1 MASRRGLAWLG
12 IVMVCVVLGA
22 GAWFASFVFRP
33 LDFAGEV
40 RELDIERGA
49 SLRSVARRLHETG
62 VLPDAWRFEL
72 LGRVWGRESELK
84 AGSYQLDA
92 TWSALEL
99 LNAITGAAAVRLD
112 RIAFVEGW
120 TFRQLRGALDAH
132 PSLRHDTAELSEAQ
146 VLQALG
152 ITRPSPE
159 GLFFPDSY
167 YFPKGT
173 TDLSVLRRA
182 ALRMETLLADQWA
195 RRTEG
200 LPIRDAYEALIVAS
214 IVEKETAMEADR
226 PLVAAVLLNRLRK
239 GMRLQ
244 ADPTVIYGLG
254 EGFDGNLRR
263 RDLEA
268 DSPYNTY
275 VRSGLP
281 PTPIAMPGLASL
293 AAVVQPAESSALYFV
308 ARGDGSSHFSESLSE
323 HNRAVNRYQR
333 QPGNVR

>member
-1 MASRRGLAWLG
+1 MPSRRRLAWLG
-12 IVMVCVVLGA
+12 IVMACVLLAIGV
-22 GAWFASFVFRP
+22 WFGSFVLRP

-49 SLRSVARRLHETG
+49 SLRSVARRLHEAG

-72 LGRVWGRESELK
+72 LGRVSGRDSGLK

-92 TWSALEL
+92 NWSALEL

-120 TFRQLRGALDAH
+120 TFRQLRAALDAH
-132 PSLRHDTAELSEAQ
+132 PSLRHDTAALADAQ
-146 VLQALG
+146 VLQLLDIA
-152 ITRPSPE
+152 RPSPE

-182 ALRMETLLADQWA
+182 ALRMETMLAEQWA
-195 RRTEG
+195 RRSEG

-214 IVEKETAMEADR
+214 IVEKETGLEADR

-244 ADPTVIYGLG
+244 TDPTVIYGLG

-293 AAVVQPAESSALYFV
+293 AAAVQPAASSALYFV

-333 QPGNVR
+333 QPGNGR

>member
-1 MASRRGLAWLG
+1 MRSWRWIGGVVLCAIVVACAWL
-12 IVMVCVVLGA
+12 
-22 GAWFASFVFRP
+22 ASFVWRP
-33 LDFAGEV
+33 LDFSGEM
-40 RELDIERGA
+40 REFDIERGA
-49 SLRSVARRLHETG
+49 SLRTVARRLHKVG

-72 LGRVWGRESELK
+72 LGRISGRDDDLK

-92 TWSALEL
+92 NWSALEL

-132 PSLRHDTAELSEAQ
+132 PSLRHDTAALSNAE
-146 VLQALG
+146 VLQLLG
-152 ITRPSPE
+152 IARPSPE

-173 TDLSVLRRA
+173 TDVSVLRRA
-182 ALRMETLLADQWA
+182 ALRMEAMLARQWA
-195 RRTEG
+195 QRSTG
-200 LPIRDAYEALIVAS
+200 LPIRDSYEALIVAS
-214 IVEKETAMEADR
+214 IVEKETALEADR
-226 PLVAAVLLNRLRK
+226 SLVAAVLLNRLRK

-254 EGFDGNLRR
+254 ESFDGNLRR

-275 VRSGLP
+275 ARPGLP

-293 AAVVQPAESSALYFV
+293 AAAVNPAASSALYFV
-308 ARGDGSSHFSESLSE
+308 ARGDGSSHFSDSLDE

-333 QPGNVR
+333 QPGNGR

>member
-12 IVMVCVVLGA
+12 IVMVCVLLGA
-22 GAWFASFVFRP
+22 GAWFGSFVFRP

-72 LGRVWGRESELK
+72 LGRVSGRESALK

-99 LNAITGAAAVRLD
+99 LNAITGVAAVRLD

-182 ALRMETLLADQWA
+182 AVRMETLLGEQWA

-214 IVEKETAMEADR
+214 IVEKETALEADR

-333 QPGNVR
+333 QPENVR